1 MSFLSFFPLIP
12 ATTTASAAP
21 VYHGGMI
28 PCLGDVEP
36 VNTQWLVK
44 GYFPMGAVSVVAGP
58 GGVGKGV
65 FMADVTAAVTTGR
78 PTTLFPDAAVTQGNV
93 LVLTSEDDPGMSL
106 APRMLAAG
114 ADMRRVFYAT
124 PSWYWQQ
131 KKKKLVIGASLFEL
145 IDELRPALVVIDPLR
160 SFLEGNAAANGDVMR
175 GALDMLQEKA
185 STDQFSVVI
194 VSHMVKKAGDDAR
207 MLLAGSGE
215 LWNAARSV
223 TILGRLPKDES
234 ITYLYRTSYRL
245 KTAFYYVDKE
255 SLVKFNGFLA
265 PKAEGS
271 YLILNEGGYQIEG
284 QTDTWKVIDEKNVQ
298 EQRFVQLVCEQTKK
312 QRPDIIL
319 HDSGVLVAQ
328 TIYGFDS
335 SVMKKIEKFL
345 REQKP
350 ELLHYQKFLENGT
363 AERAKESGTEQ
374 NYNMIDGCVNNNPK
388 KPRIIGNRISV
399 LDRLHIKLEERKQ
412 KSQPQQ
418 QQQQERSRKN

>member
-1 MSFLSFFPLIP
+1 MNSLSYFPLIP

-28 PCLGDVEP
+28 PCLRDVEP

-65 FMADVTAAVTTGR
+65 FMADVAAAVTTGR
-78 PTTLFPDAAVTQGNV
+78 PTMLFPDAAVTQGNV

-106 APRMLAAG
+106 APRMIAAG
-114 ADMRRVFYAT
+114 ADTRRVFYAT

-145 IDELRPALVVIDPLR
+145 IDELRPALVIIDPLR

-185 STDQFSVVI
+185 SADQFSVVI

-234 ITYLYRTSYRL
+234 ITYVTQEKLNVGTKARSILFRAQTVSL
-245 KTAFYYVDKE
+245 K
-255 SLVKFNGFLA
+255 N
-265 PKAEGS
+265 KAGAEV
-271 YLILNEGGYQIEG
+271 E
-284 QTDTWKVIDEKNVQ
+284 TV
-298 EQRFVQLVCEQTKK
+298 RA
-312 QRPDIIL
+312 
-319 HDSGVLVAQ
+319 VLVA
-328 TIYGFDS
+328 TT
-335 SVMKKIEKFL
+335 EKHYKEL
-345 REQKP
+345 MVDKP
-350 ELLHYQKFLENGT
+350 MPLEPSQQD
-363 AERAKESGTEQ
+363 AKESIMALLKEQGPMAGIDMKKLVMDETGCSKRTVERAHTCLVKEKKIQTKRVRRLTE
-374 NYNMIDGCVNNNPK
+374 
-388 KPRIIGNRISV
+388 S
-399 LDRLHIKLEERKQ
+399 
-412 KSQPQQ
+412 SSS
-418 QQQQERSRKN
+418 SRPCALYGR